1 MNLNII
7 ARIVPSKQNLSG
19 LIPIYI
25 FVYDGAKTLAKISTG
40 HRVSADQW
48 NIEGR
53 RVNKKHP
60 NSMLLNTIIEKKI
73 YDLTMKCLQDE
84 AQNGAV
90 DFTGMQKKERADIIS
105 FYDFAEKQIKEK
117 AYAKETRRNYTVY
130 LDKLKAFKKTL
141 KIIEINYEFL
151 QAYENYLRVD
161 LKNSNN
167 TVWGNFKFINTM
179 TNDAIKMELLAV
191 NPFLTYKRKAY
202 KQTARTF
209 LNGIEIEKIE
219 NLATTTLDDSI
230 KLVSNYFLFMTY
242 TGLRF
247 SDAIRF
253 KSSLHVVNNERVVLI
268 TQKTGMQTNI
278 FINDK
283 IKSIITYID
292 SNPLLITSIYFNR
305 RLKAISEFL
314 EIDKKVSS
322 HVARHSFGTSLA
334 ANGISKEVAQGLLA
348 HGNIKSTKIYYH
360 LENTD
365 LDAAMKKLNG

>member
-1 MNLNII
+1 MRLNII
-7 ARIVPSKQNLSG
+7 ASVINSKKTVGG
-19 LIPIYI
+19 LVPIYI
-25 FVYDGAKTLAKISTG
+25 NVYDGARLLTKISTG
-40 HRVSADQW
+40 HKVLPDQW
-48 NIEGR
+48 NNESR
-53 RVNKKHP
+53 RVNKLHS
-60 NSMLLNTIIEKKI
+60 NSFLINTIIERKI
-73 YDLTMKCLQDE
+73 SDLTIKCLEDE
-84 AQNGAV
+84 AKNGMV
-90 DFTGMQKKERADIIS
+90 DFTSMQQKDRADIMS
-105 FYDFAEKQIKEK
+105 FYEFAEKQIKQK

-130 LDKLKAFKKTL
+130 LDKLKAFRKTL
-141 KIIEINYEFL
+141 KIGEINYEFL

-209 LNGIEIEKIE
+209 LNSIEIEKIE
-219 NLATTTLDDSI
+219 NLATTTIDDSI

-253 KSSLHVVNNERVVLI
+253 KSSLHVVNKERVVLI

-360 LENTD
+360 LENAD